1 MPRRS
6 NTPPPE
12 PVAPARPSRR
22 AAPQTHDEP
31 DSRFRIILSKHRQRE
46 IVALALIAAGILT
59 LLSLF
64 GVTGSVTALWAT
76 LLTKFAGWGAYA
88 LGGALVMAG
97 IALLRRQENV
107 YGEFEVSWSRIVG
120 LELVFVAGCGLL
132 SLAFA
137 ADNRDALRLADA
149 GEAGGYL
156 GLAVYSLLTR
166 AFSNV
171 VNPDLAVILASVLL
185 IVVMIATLRF
195 AFNLG
200 WLGSFLTRALESLRP
215 AQSPAPAAAGVA
227 RYAPT
232 PRPSATTMPPRPSA
246 ANPPAPRP
254 ASSPAQTLPSSD
266 SLVQLPLPKK
276 SDPEISDKPE
286 SGKEI
291 DPAITKAIGP
301 RGALAALFG
310 QQGAK
315 DKTRPQAKAPPPP
328 PEHDPLLAVKRE
340 AAAKRMGHTPS
351 LDLLEISSEA
361 AFAQATA
368 AQKAKII
375 EETLSHFGIPAKVI
389 DTKAGPTITQFA
401 VEPGFIERKGLDG
414 SMLRR
419 KVPVNRILALSNDL
433 ALALAASPI
442 RIEAPVPG
450 RNYVGIE
457 VPNET
462 IAMVSLR
469 GVMETEPYKKLSLK
483 GVLPFALGRDVSGAP
498 AAADLA
504 GMPHLLIAGA
514 TGSGKSVAINAIIAC
529 LLFAHSPDELRL
541 VMVDPKRVE
550 LVNYNGIPHL
560 LGDVIT
566 DVSNVVPA
574 LRWATGLMDA
584 RFQVFSKART
594 RNIEAYNQKMDKE
607 GGDKMSYV
615 VYIID
620 ELADL
625 MLAAPDEIEKLITRL
640 AQMAR
645 ATGIHLILATQRPS
659 VDVVTGL
666 IKANFPARIS
676 FAVTS
681 SVDSRV
687 VLDSPGAE
695 KLLGRGDMLY
705 MAPDSSKLSR
715 LQGCFV
721 SDEELSRLSNHW
733 RGLQEEFDFVAKAP
747 WDTSK
752 HRGGQEKEKAG
763 DALTDEAIEII
774 RTTNQA
780 SISLLQRKLGI
791 GYPRAARLMDQLE
804 EMGVVGPDEGNGKP
818 RAILPEEKPKK
829 KK

>member
-1 MPRRS
+1 M
-6 NTPPPE
+6 
-12 PVAPARPSRR
+12 
-22 AAPQTHDEP
+22 
-31 DSRFRIILSKHRQRE
+31 LSKHRQRE
-46 IVALALIAAGILT
+46 IFALVLVAFGALT

-64 GVTGSVTALWAT
+64 GFAGSVTALWAN
-76 LLTKFAGWGAYA
+76 LLTRFSGWGAYA
-88 LGGALVMAG
+88 LGAALIFAG
-97 IALLRRQENV
+97 IALLRRQENI
-107 YGEFEVSWSRIVG
+107 YGEFEISWARIVG
-120 LELVFVAGCGLL
+120 LELLFVAACGLL

-137 ADNRDALRLADA
+137 VDDRDALRLAEN
-149 GEAGGYL
+149 GQAGGYL
-156 GLAVYSLLTR
+156 GLALSSILTR
-166 AFSNV
+166 AFSNILD
-171 VNPDLAVILASVLL
+171 PSLAVILAAL
-185 IVVMIATLRF
+185 ILVICMIATLRF

-200 WLGSFLTRALESLRP
+200 WLGALLTRALEGLRP
-215 AQSPAPAAAGVA
+215 SPALATPAPS
-227 RYAPT
+227 RYAPLT
-232 PRPSATTMPPRPSA
+232 RGSSSDANERASLAPPQPL
-246 ANPPAPRP
+246 PPARN
-254 ASSPAQTLPSSD
+254 
-266 SLVQLPLPKK
+266 LVQLPLPR
-276 SDPEISDKPE
+276 KPE
-286 SGKEI
+286 PEVLEPEEEEAEPVVEK
-291 DPAITKAIGP
+291 KKKP
-301 RGALAALFG
+301 RGIFGLPFG
-310 QQGAK
+310 QQKEQGNKKGKPAH
-315 DKTRPQAKAPPPP
+315 PPPV
-328 PEHDPLLAVKRE
+328 HDALLAVPRLV
-340 AAAKRMGHTPS
+340 AAERTGHEPS
-351 LDLLEISSEA
+351 LDLLEISLEA
-361 AFAQATA
+361 AYAQETA
-368 AQKAKII
+368 EKKKKTI

-389 DTKAGPTITQFA
+389 DTQAGPTITQFA

-414 SMLRR
+414 TMLRR

-462 IAMVSLR
+462 ISMVSLR
-469 GVMETEPYKKLSLK
+469 GVMESETYKKLK
-483 GVLPFALGRDVSGAP
+483 QKAVLPFALGRDVSGAA
-498 AAADLA
+498 AAADMA

-560 LGDVIT
+560 LGEVIT

-574 LRWATGLMDA
+574 LRWAAGLMDA
-584 RFQVFSKART
+584 RFQTFSKART
-594 RNIEAYNQKMDKE
+594 RNIEAYNQKMEKE

-615 VYIID
+615 VIIID

-625 MLAAPDEIEKLITRL
+625 MLAAPDDTEKLITRL

-676 FAVTS
+676 FSVTS

-705 MAPDSSKLSR
+705 MAPDSAKLTR
-715 LQGCFV
+715 LQGCYV
-721 SDEELSRLSNHW
+721 SDEELARLSNYW
-733 RGLQEEFDFVAKAP
+733 RALQEEFDYIAKAP
-747 WDTSK
+747 WDEPKNKPNEDKT
-752 HRGGQEKEKAG
+752 RPG
-763 DALTDEAIEII
+763 DAMTEEAIDVI
-774 RTTNQA
+774 RSTNQA

-804 EMGVVGPDEGNGKP
+804 DMGVVGPDEGNGKP
-818 RAILPEEKPKK
+818 RAILLEEKPKK

>member
-1 MPRRS
+1 MPRRP
-6 NTPPPE
+6 NPPPSE
-12 PVAPARPSRR
+12 DVTPRPSRR
-22 AAPQTHDEP
+22 AAPQVPEP
-31 DSRFRIILSKHRQRE
+31 PPASRFRIILSPHRQRE
-46 IVALALIAAGILT
+46 ILALILIALGILT

-64 GVTGSVTALWAT
+64 GIAGSLTAAWAS
-76 LLTKFAGWGAYA
+76 LLTRFAGWGAYA
-88 LGGALVMAG
+88 LGAAFIVAG
-97 IALLRRQENV
+97 IALVRRQENV
-107 YGEFEVSWSRIVG
+107 YGEFLVPWARIVG
-120 LELVFVAGCGLL
+120 LELMFVAACGLL
-132 SLAFA
+132 SIALASDEREAFQ
-137 ADNRDALRLADA
+137 LAEK
-149 GEAGGYL
+149 GQAGGYL
-156 GLAVYSLLTR
+156 GLGVSSMLTR

-171 VNPDLAVILASVLL
+171 VDPNLAVILASILL
-185 IVVMIATLRF
+185 IALIFAAIRF
-195 AFNLG
+195 AFDLG
-200 WLGSFLTRALESLRP
+200 WLGSFLARSLEGLRP
-215 AQSPAPAAAGVA
+215 SPPPVTATNAPA
-227 RYAPT
+227 RYAP
-232 PRPSATTMPPRPSA
+232 PPLA
-246 ANPPAPRP
+246 E
-254 ASSPAQTLPSSD
+254 TLPPSRE
-266 SLVQLPLPKK
+266 LRQLPLPR
-276 SDPEISDKPE
+276 KPE
-286 SGKEI
+286 PQPVYEEPEPEPEPEPKPAKKKEDPGRGIFGLPFGAQPKGK
-291 DPAITKAIGP
+291 
-301 RGALAALFG
+301 
-310 QQGAK
+310 
-315 DKTRPQAKAPPPP
+315 AKAPPPP
-328 PEHDPLLAVKRE
+328 PEHDPLLAVPR
-340 AAAKRMGHTPS
+340 AKATTRTGHNPT

-361 AFAQATA
+361 AYAQATA
-368 AQKAKII
+368 ETKAKTI
-375 EETLSHFGIPAKVI
+375 EETLAQFGIPAKVI
-389 DTKAGPTITQFA
+389 DKKAGPTITQFA

-414 SMLRR
+414 VVQRR
-419 KVPVNRILALSNDL
+419 KVPVNRIIALSNDL

-469 GVMETEPYKKLSLK
+469 GVMESERYKKLILK
-483 GVLPFALGRDVSGAP
+483 AALPFALGRDVSGEAQ
-498 AAADLA
+498 ATDLA

-574 LRWATGLMDA
+574 LRWAASLMDA
-584 RFQVFSKART
+584 RFQAFSKART
-594 RNIEAYNQKMDKE
+594 RNVEAYNAKMDKE
-607 GGDKMSYV
+607 GGDRLPYV
-615 VYIID
+615 VIIID

-625 MLAAPDEIEKLITRL
+625 MLSSPDEIEKLITRL

-705 MAPDSSKLSR
+705 MAPDSAKLSR

-721 SDEELSRLSNHW
+721 SDEELARLSNHW
-733 RGLQEEFDFVAKAP
+733 RALQEEFDFISRAP
-747 WDTSK
+747 WDSPK
-752 HRGGQEKEKAG
+752 HKGGGEEKEKAG
-763 DALTDEAIEII
+763 DDLTQEAIELI
-774 RTTNQA
+774 RSTNQA
-780 SISLLQRKLGI
+780 SISFLQRKLGI

-804 EMGVVGPDEGNGKP
+804 EMGVVGPDEGKGA
-818 RAILPEEKPKK
+818 RDILQPEKTKK

>member
-6 NTPPPE
+6 NLPPTESVTPRSPRRSAPE
-12 PVAPARPSRR
+12 TPSEPAP
-22 AAPQTHDEP
+22 
-31 DSRFRIILSKHRQRE
+31 RFRIMLSKHRQRE
-46 IVALALIAAGILT
+46 IFALVLILLGVLT
-59 LLSLF
+59 LLSLY
-64 GVTGSVTALWAT
+64 GIAGALTSVWAM
-76 LLTKFAGWGAYA
+76 LLLRFCGWGAYA
-88 LGGALVMAG
+88 LGAMMILGG
-97 IALLRRQENV
+97 IAVLRRQENV
-107 YGEFEVSWSRIVG
+107 YGEFEISWARIVG
-120 LELVFVAGCGLL
+120 LEILFGAACGLL
-132 SLAFA
+132 SLYFA
-137 ADNRDALRLADA
+137 VDDRDALRLAES
-149 GEAGGYL
+149 GQAGGYL
-156 GLAVYSLLTR
+156 GLAISSVLTR
-166 AFSNV
+166 ALRNV
-171 VNPDLAVILASVLL
+171 VDADIAVILAAGILL
-185 IVVMIATLRF
+185 AFMIATLRF

-200 WLGSFLTRALESLRP
+200 WLGSLLTRTLEGMR
-215 AQSPAPAAAGVA
+215 PAPAPVTA
-227 RYAPT
+227 
-232 PRPSATTMPPRPSA
+232 A
-246 ANPPAPRP
+246 ANSGGTARFSPPPPLPPLPPARP
-254 ASSPAQTLPSSD
+254 
-266 SLVQLPLPKK
+266 LVQLPLPREPK
-276 SDPEISDKPE
+276 PEIVEPEEKPE
-286 SGKEI
+286 PE
-291 DPAITKAIGP
+291 PAPVPPKPPEA
-301 RGALAALFG
+301 RGLFG
-310 QQGAK
+310 LPFGGPKETAK
-315 DKTRPQAKAPPPP
+315 KKTPPPP
-328 PEHDPLLAVKRE
+328 PAEHDPLLAVPRADAE
-340 AAAKRMGHTPS
+340 ARKGNNPT

-361 AFAQATA
+361 AYAQATA
-368 AQKAKII
+368 EQKAKTI

-389 DTKAGPTITQFA
+389 DKKAGPTITQFA

-414 SMLRR
+414 QVLRR

-469 GVMETEPYKKLSLK
+469 GVMESERYKKLLLK
-483 GVLPFALGRDVSGAP
+483 AALPFALGRDVSGDAQ
-498 AAADLA
+498 AADMA

-560 LGDVIT
+560 LGEVIT
-566 DVSNVVPA
+566 DVFTVVPA

-584 RFQVFSKART
+584 RFEAFSKART
-594 RNIEAYNQKMDKE
+594 RNIEAYNAKMDKE
-607 GGDKMSYV
+607 GGNRLPYV
-615 VYIID
+615 VIIID

-625 MLAAPDEIEKLITRL
+625 MLAAADDTERLITRL

-705 MAPDSSKLSR
+705 MDPTSSKLQR

-721 SDEELSRLSNHW
+721 SDEELARLVNHW
-733 RGLQEEFDFVAKAP
+733 RALQEEFDYIPKAP
-747 WDTSK
+747 WDTTK
-752 HRGGQEKEKAG
+752 HKGVEEKEKSG
-763 DALTDEAIEII
+763 DALTEDAIEVI
-774 RTTNQA
+774 RNTNQA

-804 EMGVVGPDEGNGKP
+804 ELGVVGPDEGNGKP
-818 RAILPEEKPKK
+818 RVILLQEKPKK

>member
-12 PVAPARPSRR
+12 TAAPTRSSRR
-22 AAPQTHDEP
+22 AAPEVVADPEP
-31 DSRFRIILSKHRQRE
+31 RFRIILSKHRQRE
-46 IVALALIAAGILT
+46 ILALALIAAGVLT

-64 GVTGSVTALWAT
+64 GITGSVTAVWANI
-76 LLTKFAGWGAYA
+76 LTKFAGWGAYA
-88 LGGALVMAG
+88 LGAAMVVAG
-97 IALLRRQENV
+97 LALLRRQENV
-107 YGEFEVSWSRIVG
+107 YGEFEISWSRIVG
-120 LELVFVAGCGLL
+120 FELLFVAFCGLL
-132 SLAFA
+132 SLAVA
-137 ADNRDALRLADA
+137 VDDRDALKLADE
-149 GEAGGYL
+149 GKAGGYL
-156 GLAVYSLLTR
+156 GLAVYTLLTR
-166 AFSNV
+166 AFSNILDP
-171 VNPDLAVILASVLL
+171 NLAVILAATVLVL
-185 IVVMIATLRF
+185 IIILAIRF

-200 WLGSFLTRALESLRP
+200 WLGAFLTRTLESLRP
-215 AQSPAPAAAGVA
+215 APAPATAAAGAA
-227 RYAPT
+227 RYAPA
-232 PRPSATTMPPRPSA
+232 PRPSVSETPSPRPL
-246 ANPPAPRP
+246 
-254 ASSPAQTLPSSD
+254 SPLGQPLPSSR
-266 SLVQLPLPKK
+266 SLVQLPLPKEPV
-276 SDPEISDKPE
+276 PETELEQPE
-286 SGKEI
+286 ERQV
-291 DPAITKAIGP
+291 DPAIQKAIGP
-301 RGALAALFG
+301 RGALAALFA
-310 QQGAK
+310 QQSVK
-315 DKTRPQAKAPPPP
+315 DKDKEKTKPKAPPPP
-328 PEHDPLLAVKRE
+328 PEHDPLLAVKRDV
-340 AAAKRMGHTPS
+340 AAERMGHRPNI
-351 LDLLEISSEA
+351 DLLDTSSEA
-361 AFAQATA
+361 AYAQATA
-368 AQKAKII
+368 EQKAKII

-457 VPNET
+457 VPNES

-469 GVMETEPYKKLSLK
+469 GVMESETYKKLGLK
-483 GVLPFALGRDVSGAP
+483 AVLPFALGRDVSGAP

-560 LGDVIT
+560 VGDVIT
-566 DVSNVVPA
+566 DVQNVVPS

-594 RNIEAYNQKMDKE
+594 RNIEAYNQKMEKE

-615 VYIID
+615 VFIID

-625 MLAAPDEIEKLITRL
+625 MLAAADEVEKLITRL

-733 RGLQEEFDFVAKAP
+733 RGLQEEFDFIARAP
-747 WDTSK
+747 WDEPK
-752 HRGGQEKEKAG
+752 HRGGEEKEKQG
-763 DALTDEAIEII
+763 DALTQEAIEVI
-774 RTTNQA
+774 RSTNQA

-804 EMGVVGPDEGNGKP
+804 DMGVVGPDEGNGKP
-818 RAILPEEKPKK
+818 RAILLEEKPKK
-829 KK
+829 KKS

>member
-12 PVAPARPSRR
+12 SVTPRPSRR
-22 AAPQTHDEP
+22 AAPEIPDEVEP
-31 DSRFRIILSKHRQRE
+31 RFRILLSKHRQRE
-46 IVALALIAAGILT
+46 ILALVLIAFGLLT

-64 GVTGSVTALWAT
+64 GFAGSITAVWAT
-76 LLTKFAGWGAYA
+76 LLTRFAGWGAYV
-88 LGGALVMAG
+88 LGAVFIVAG
-97 IALLRRQENV
+97 VALLRRQENV
-107 YGEFEVSWSRIVG
+107 YGEFQVSWARIVG
-120 LELVFVAGCGLL
+120 LELLFAAALGLL

-137 ADNRDALRLADA
+137 ADDRDALRLAEA
-149 GEAGGYL
+149 GQAGGYL
-156 GLAVYSLLTR
+156 GLAIASILTR
-166 AFSNV
+166 VFSNLLDP
-171 VNPDLAVILASVLL
+171 NMAVIVAAVLL
-185 IVVMIATLRF
+185 AALMIATLRF

-200 WLGSFLTRALESLRP
+200 WLGALLTRTLEGLR
-215 AQSPAPAAAGVA
+215 PAPAAATASGAPA
-227 RYAPT
+227 RYSAP
-232 PRPSATTMPPRPSA
+232 
-246 ANPPAPRP
+246 PPAQSLPP
-254 ASSPAQTLPSSD
+254 ARN
-266 SLVQLPLPKK
+266 LVQLPLPKK
-276 SDPEISDKPE
+276 PEPE
-286 SGKEI
+286 VWEEPAEELFGAAEEKKKE
-291 DPAITKAIGP
+291 P
-301 RGALAALFG
+301 RGIFGLPFG
-310 QQGAK
+310 QQKEK
-315 DKTRPQAKAPPPP
+315 DKGKSRVKAPPPP
-328 PEHDPLLAVKRE
+328 PEHDPLLAVPRLV
-340 AAAKRMGHTPS
+340 AAKRKGHAPS

-361 AFAQATA
+361 AYAQATA
-368 AQKAKII
+368 EQKAKTI
-375 EETLSHFGIPAKVI
+375 EETLSQFGIPAKVI
-389 DTKAGPTITQFA
+389 DKKAGPTITQFA

-414 SMLRR
+414 TMLRR

-469 GVMETEPYKKLSLK
+469 GVMESETYKKLGQK
-483 GVLPFALGRDVSGAP
+483 AVLPFALGRDVSGS
-498 AAADLA
+498 AAATDLV

-529 LLFAHSPDELRL
+529 MLFAHSPDELRL

-560 LGDVIT
+560 LGEVIT
-566 DVSNVVPA
+566 DVANVVPA

-584 RFQVFSKART
+584 RFQTFSKART
-594 RNIEAYNQKMDKE
+594 RNIEAYNQKMEKE

-615 VYIID
+615 VIIID

-625 MLAAPDEIEKLITRL
+625 MLAAPDDTEKLITRL

-705 MAPDSSKLSR
+705 MAPDSAKLTR

-721 SDEELSRLSNHW
+721 SDEELARLSNHW
-733 RGLQEEFDFVAKAP
+733 RALQEEFEYIPKAP
-747 WDTSK
+747 WDAPR
-752 HRGGQEKEKAG
+752 HRAGEEREKAG
-763 DALTDEAIEII
+763 DALTEEAIGVI
-774 RTTNQA
+774 RSTNQA

-818 RAILPEEKPKK
+818 RAILAEEKPKK

>member
-6 NTPPPE
+6 NIPPTESVTPRSP
-12 PVAPARPSRR
+12 RR
-22 AAPQTHDEP
+22 AAPEAPAEP
-31 DSRFRIILSKHRQRE
+31 EPRFRIMLSNHRQRE
-46 IVALALIAAGILT
+46 IFALVLILLGVLT

-64 GVTGSVTALWAT
+64 GIAGSLTSLWAN
-76 LLTKFAGWGAYA
+76 LLTRFCGWGAYA
-88 LGGALVMAG
+88 LGALMILAG
-97 IALLRRQENV
+97 IAVLRRQENI
-107 YGEFEVSWSRIVG
+107 YGEFEVSWARIVG
-120 LELVFVAGCGLL
+120 LETLFVAACGLL
-132 SLAFA
+132 SLTFA
-137 ADNRDALRLADA
+137 QDDRDALRLAES
-149 GEAGGYL
+149 GQAGGYL
-156 GLAVYSLLTR
+156 GLAISSLLTR
-166 AFSNV
+166 AFGNIVDTNTASI
-171 VNPDLAVILASVLL
+171 LATVILVVL
-185 IVVMIATLRF
+185 MIATLRF
-195 AFNLG
+195 ALSLG
-200 WLGSFLTRALESLRP
+200 WLGSMLTRALEGLRP
-215 AQSPAPAAAGVA
+215 APAPTPAPAAV
-227 RYAPT
+227 
-232 PRPSATTMPPRPSA
+232 SA
-246 ANPPAPRP
+246 APARFSPPPPVQPLPPPARP
-254 ASSPAQTLPSSD
+254 
-266 SLVQLPLPKK
+266 LVQLPLPREQK
-276 SDPEISDKPE
+276 PEIVKEAEPEKEVVPVETKTKPE
-286 SGKEI
+286 
-291 DPAITKAIGP
+291 P
-301 RGALAALFG
+301 RGLFG
-310 QQGAK
+310 LPFGSAK
-315 DKTRPQAKAPPPP
+315 ENAKKPAPPPP
-328 PEHDPLLAVKRE
+328 PEYDPLLAVKRAE
-340 AAAKRMGHTPS
+340 AAGRTGHNPTVEL
-351 LDLLEISSEA
+351 LDISSEA
-361 AFAQATA
+361 AYAQATA
-368 AQKAKII
+368 EQKAKTI

-389 DTKAGPTITQFA
+389 DKKAGPTITQFA

-414 SMLRR
+414 QVLRR
-419 KVPVNRILALSNDL
+419 KVAVNRILALSNDL

-457 VPNET
+457 VPNES

-469 GVMETEPYKKLSLK
+469 GVMETERYKKLLQK
-483 GVLPFALGRDVSGAP
+483 AVLPFALGRDVSGEAQ
-498 AAADLA
+498 AADMA

-529 LLFAHSPDELRL
+529 MLFAHSPDELRL

-560 LGDVIT
+560 LGEVIT

-584 RFQVFSKART
+584 RFEAFSKART
-594 RNIEAYNQKMDKE
+594 RNIEAYNAKMDKE
-607 GGDKMSYV
+607 GGSRLPYV
-615 VYIID
+615 LIIID

-625 MLAAPDEIEKLITRL
+625 MLAAADDTERLITRL

-705 MAPDSSKLSR
+705 MAPDSAKLTR

-721 SDEELSRLSNHW
+721 SDEELARLVNHW
-733 RGLQEEFDFVAKAP
+733 RALQEEFDYIPKAP
-747 WDTSK
+747 WDAPK
-752 HRGGQEKEKAG
+752 HKASEEKEKSG
-763 DALTDEAIEII
+763 DALTQDAIEVI

-804 EMGVVGPDEGNGKP
+804 ELGVVGPDEGNGKP
-818 RAILPEEKPKK
+818 RAILLEEKPKK